1 MGYELVYHFAE
12 RNEEGTYDKDDI
24 KTKSVKVGSPYEDV
38 SLEIVAGKIIAQ
50 LARRN
55 IFVTDVEIYEFA
67 RKKLSFKEATDGILI
82 KNKKFKFDDGATLM
96 VADSTEVTPED
107 DKSDAVQQLAALL
120 EANPE
125 LKEVIGGVKKEA
137 PKRTDL
143 VADPKSNPLAGKAPI
158 RWETFQPADRALA
171 KMAKAARLPFTRG
184 KKYPIYE
191 EKVSAT
197 DQLGVLY
204 LTIDDK
210 GNKQR
215 ITYRLFDQIPEKLEY
230 ENQMVGGS
238 PTGDGGDLSWDGV
251 IDDDT
256 PALR

>member
-1 MGYELVYHFAE
+1 MGFEVVYHFCE
-12 RNEEGTYDKDDI
+12 RNEEGTYDKDDT
-24 KTKSVKVGSPYEDV
+24 KTKSVKVGSPYDDV
-38 SLEIVAGKIIAQ
+38 SLDIVAGKVIAQ

-55 IFVTDVEIYEFA
+55 IFVTDVEIYEFT
-67 RKKLSFKEATDGILI
+67 RKKLSFKEAPDGILI

-96 VADSTEVTPED
+96 VSDSSEVAEETSSD
-107 DKSDAVQQLAALL
+107 DAMQQLADLL
-120 EANPE
+120 KANPQ
-125 LKEVIGGVKKEA
+125 LKEVLGGIKEK

-143 VADPKSNPLAGKAPI
+143 KADPKSHALAGKAPI
-158 RWETFQPADRALA
+158 RWETFSPADKALA
-171 KMAKAARLPFTRG
+171 KMAKEARLPFTKG

-191 EKVSAT
+191 EKVSSS
-197 DQLGVLY
+197 DQIGVLY

-215 ITYRLFDQIPEKLEY
+215 ITYRLFDQIPEKLQY

-238 PTGDGGDLSWDGV
+238 PTGDGGNLSWDGV
-251 IDDDT
+251 IDDDA